1 MNMNKSDRNGNQKNK
16 IKVIISPAKK
26 MKETDVLP
34 PESTPVF
41 LTRTEHLLSY
51 MKKMSLPQLQAVWK
65 CNDKIAQENFERIAG
80 MDTLR

>member
-41 LTRTEHLLSY
+41 LTRTEHLY
-51 MKKMSLPQLQAVWK
+51 E
-65 CNDKIAQENFERIAG
+65 ENVSAAAAG
-80 MDTLR
+80 GLEM